1 MGGGTGDTGSIK
13 YKKDAW
19 EEGILHVYI
28 YILYKTDVDQKI

>member
-19 EEGILHVYI
+19 EEGILYV